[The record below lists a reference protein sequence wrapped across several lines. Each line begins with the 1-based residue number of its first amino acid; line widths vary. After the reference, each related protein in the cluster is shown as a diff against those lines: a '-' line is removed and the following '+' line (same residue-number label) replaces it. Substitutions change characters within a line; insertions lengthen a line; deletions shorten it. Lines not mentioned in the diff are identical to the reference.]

1 MRKIARRA
9 ALIGTLAV
17 GLLSRKPLAE
27 EAETP
32 GKLKL
37 IDPPV
42 PAPAISF
49 LDADGASHSL
59 KDYRGSGVVLNLWA
73 TWCAPCV
80 AELPSLDALAGKL
93 AGQGVVVLALS
104 SDHGG
109 AAAVRRFY
117 QEHGIKTLPILLDPQ
132 GTAMRAFGLNGIP
145 ATFLLDA
152 EGQERAREEGGED
165 WAKSG
170 MVERIT
176 TLLKPGLR

>member
-17 GLLSRKPLAE
+17 GLTSRKSSAD
-27 EAETP
+27 EADSQA
-32 GKLKL
+32 KLKL
-37 IDPPV
+37 IEPPV
-42 PAPAISF
+42 AAPAISF
-49 LDADGASHSL
+49 LDADGASHTL
-59 KDYRGSGVVLNLWA
+59 NEYRGSGVVLNLWA

-117 QEHGIKTLPILLDPQ
+117 QEHGIKTLAILLDPQ
-132 GTAMRAFGLNGIP
+132 GAAMRALGVNGIP
-145 ATFLLDA
+145 ATFLLD
-152 EGQERAREEGGED
+152 EKGLERARQEGGEN
-165 WAKSG
+165 WVSPAI
-170 MVERIT
+170 VARVT
-176 TLLKPGLR
+176 TLLKPPAL